1 MYAGPQHQPARQ
13 ESQALLATPL
23 RRVQMPED
31 SDTSPEERSG
41 DSRSRYLATLFER
54 ARSSGAVGSQ
64 QIRDAVSAY
73 VKELCTSGLQSP
85 DVLFAVRQTL
95 STQILV
101 SGKDREPDG
110 RLVRHF
116 VDECTRAFYCIA

>member
-1 MYAGPQHQPARQ
+1 M
-13 ESQALLATPL
+13 S
-23 RRVQMPED
+23 ED
-31 SDTSPEERSG
+31 SDTTSEERIAER
-41 DSRSRYLATLFER
+41 RSRYLALLFER
-54 ARSSGAVGSQ
+54 ARSSGTVGSQ

-73 VKELCTSGLQSP
+73 VKELCTNGMRSP

-95 STQILV
+95 TTQILV

-116 VDECTRAFYCIA
+116 VDECTRAFYRIA

>member
-1 MYAGPQHQPARQ
+1 M
-13 ESQALLATPL
+13 SQ
-23 RRVQMPED
+23 D
-31 SDTSPEERSG
+31 SDTLSKERSAE
-41 DSRSRYLATLFER
+41 SRSRYLATLFER
-54 ARSSGAVGSQ
+54 ARSSGAVGSL

-85 DVLFAVRQTL
+85 EVLFAVRQTL

-101 SGKDREPDG
+101 SGTDHEPDG

-116 VDECTRAFYCIA
+116 VDECTRAFYRIA

>member
-1 MYAGPQHQPARQ
+1 MSEYA
-13 ESQALLATPL
+13 
-23 RRVQMPED
+23 
-31 SDTSPEERSG
+31 DTSSEERSG

-54 ARSSGAVGSQ
+54 ARSSGTVGSQ

-101 SGKDREPDG
+101 SGTDRQRDG

-116 VDECTRAFYCIA
+116 VDECTRAFYRMA